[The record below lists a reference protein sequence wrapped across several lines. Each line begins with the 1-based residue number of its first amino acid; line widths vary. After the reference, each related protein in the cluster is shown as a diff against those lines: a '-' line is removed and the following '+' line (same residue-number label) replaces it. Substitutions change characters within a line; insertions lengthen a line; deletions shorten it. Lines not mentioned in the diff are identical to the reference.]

1 MGVDEPLGCGWVPF
15 DEHARSAMPDDESA
29 TPVNVL
35 LYSSNRDVRAQVISA
50 LGRRPSRDV
59 PEITVLET
67 ATEAATI
74 RRMDAGGIDLVILD
88 GEAYPGGMG
97 IARQLKDEIY
107 QCPPILLLTG
117 RPQDAWLAT
126 WSRADAVV
134 PRPLSAYDLAR
145 AAAGLLRTRLAAT
158 ATAGQ

>member
-1 MGVDEPLGCGWVPF
+1 
-15 DEHARSAMPDDESA
+15 MPDDERA

-35 LYSSNRDVRAQVISA
+35 LYSSNRDVRAQVMSA
-50 LGRRPSRDV
+50 LGRRPARDV

-67 ATEAATI
+67 ATEPATI
-74 RRMDAGGIDLVILD
+74 RLMDAGGIDLAILD

-145 AAAGLLRTRLAAT
+145 AAAELLRTRLAAT
-158 ATAGQ
+158 SAAHE

>member
-1 MGVDEPLGCGWVPF
+1 
-15 DEHARSAMPDDESA
+15 MPDEERQ

-35 LYSSNRDVRAQVISA
+35 LYSSNRDVRAQVKSA
-50 LGRRPSRDV
+50 LGRRPARDV

-67 ATEAATI
+67 ATEPATI
-74 RRMDAGGIDLVILD
+74 RRMDAGGIDLGILD

-134 PRPLSAYDLAR
+134 PRPLSAFDVAR
-145 AAAGLLRTRLAAT
+145 AAAGLLRQRLATSAS
-158 ATAGQ
+158 AQQ